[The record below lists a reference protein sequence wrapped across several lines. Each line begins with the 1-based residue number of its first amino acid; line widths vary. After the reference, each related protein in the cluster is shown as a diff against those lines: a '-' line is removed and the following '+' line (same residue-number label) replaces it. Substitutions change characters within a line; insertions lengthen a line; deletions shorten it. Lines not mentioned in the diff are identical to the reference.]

1 MGASLAIR
9 EAARGALVGEAL
21 PRRLRLLVLLLVV
34 EVYAATFVP
43 LYDLAGNGAL
53 NVFSLVTAIA
63 GGLMGVRGGLFVAL
77 VGLLI
82 QALPF
87 GVLVDVDPDL
97 FTPIAAVT
105 YALAIVASGVG
116 FGLMS
121 DWRSRALSHDRLA
134 VGPEQLRS
142 ATSGLPLVVFTLDR
156 SGIFTLA
163 EGRGLQRIGRRRGEA
178 VGTSIF
184 ERYAGRADIHE
195 HVRRAL
201 AGEVVTATVAVANAA
216 FETTFAPLR
225 NPAGLVDGVLGV
237 GVDVTERR
245 QGRRDMRDM
254 EDATQR
260 DPLTGLPNRV
270 GLVHRLDAA
279 LARAR
284 GETALLILDLDR
296 FGDVNESV
304 GHAAG
309 DELLRA
315 VGERIFEHLGVT
327 GQAARLGGDEFAVA
341 MPDTDE
347 RGATVLARRL
357 SDAIRAPFTIGTH
370 ELFVGASIGIALA
383 PRDGHDSTT
392 LMRKADVAMYA
403 AKRGHVGWT
412 AYAPAPDEPSP
423 ALLSLA
429 SDLRHAIER
438 DELALAFQP
447 IVGCDTGRLQRFEA
461 LARWPRR
468 DRDVGPAEFVPLADR
483 VGLLTSLTDWVVAA
497 GVRQLHV
504 WLAAGLDARLS
515 VNLSPR
521 NLLEPD
527 LPKRIASALQAS
539 GVPGSRFGIEVTET
553 TLMADPER
561 AARTIAELRE
571 LGVSIATCDFGAG
584 YSSLAYLHRLPISTV
599 KIDRAF
605 IKTLPTDANAR
616 AIVRATVELAH
627 ALDLTVVAEGVEDA
641 GTLDLVRDLGCDQ
654 AQGYHIARPLAPADA
669 LRWLRA

>member
-1 MGASLAIR
+1 MGASSIAIR
-9 EAARGALVGEAL
+9 EAARGALVGGAL
-21 PRRLRLLVLLLVV
+21 PRRLRLLVLLFVV

-43 LYDLAGNGAL
+43 LYDVAGNAAL

-87 GVLVDVDPDL
+87 GVLVDVDPTL

-105 YALAIVASGVG
+105 YALAILASGVG

-121 DWRSRALSHDRLA
+121 DWRSRALAHDRLA
-134 VGPEQLRS
+134 LEPAQLRT
-142 ATSGLPLVVFTLDR
+142 ATSRLPVVLFTLDR
-156 SGIFTLA
+156 SGTFTLA
-163 EGRGLQRIGRRRGEA
+163 EGRGLERIGRRPGAA
-178 VGTSIF
+178 VGASIF
-184 ERYAGRADIHE
+184 ERYAGRPDIHE

-201 AGEVVTATVAVANAA
+201 AGEVVTATVDVAEAS

-245 QGRRDMRDM
+245 RARRDM

-260 DPLTGLPNRV
+260 DTLTGLPNRV
-270 GLVHRLDAA
+270 GLLHRLDAA

-284 GETALLILDLDR
+284 GETALLTLDLDR
-296 FGDVNESV
+296 FKEVNESI

-327 GQAARLGGDEFAVA
+327 GQAARLGGDEFAVV

-357 SDAIRAPFTIGTH
+357 SDAIRAPFTIRTH
-370 ELFVGASIGIALA
+370 ELFVGASIGISLA

-392 LMRKADVAMYA
+392 LMRKAEIAMYA

-423 ALLSLA
+423 ALLSLTA
-429 SDLRHAIER
+429 DLRHAIER

-447 IVGCDTGRLQRFEA
+447 IVGCDSGRLERFEA

-468 DRDVGPAEFVPLADR
+468 DRDVAPAEFVPLADR

-497 GVRQLHV
+497 AVRQLHL
-504 WLAAGLDARLS
+504 WLAGGLDARLA

-527 LPKRIASALQAS
+527 LPRRIAAALQAS
-539 GVPGSRFGIEVTET
+539 GVPGARFGIEVTET

-571 LGVSIATCDFGAG
+571 LGLSIAIDDFGTG

-605 IKTLPTDANAR
+605 IRTLPTDENAR

-627 ALDLTVVAEGVEDA
+627 ALDFTVVAEGIEDA
-641 GTLDLVRDLGCDQ
+641 GTLDVVRDLGCDQ
-654 AQGYHIARPLAPADA
+654 AQGYHIARPLAAADA